1 MQYQKTHH
9 FFSNQVQIA
18 AFGVP
23 KISCLS
29 RHVPNFVTSLQAA
42 TQSSVPTLLGSTS
55 LMKFRGSVSPGPPG
69 ENIWQNP
76 PLSNVLYPHCSK
88 SFLHFFKNS
97 KIIIFIFNN
106 LDLETQKGHCLFW
119 GETNWTNFNIQALN
133 KKKSAS
139 ILGRQRVVMALESS
153 CVRGEVTILPIQGRA
168 SMTSTQ
174 RRGRSWMRSWPVVA
188 KLTTARRINFR

>member
-18 AFGVP
+18 AFWVP

-133 KKKSAS
+133 KKK
-139 ILGRQRVVMALESS
+139 
-153 CVRGEVTILPIQGRA
+153 
-168 SMTSTQ
+168 Q
-174 RRGRSWMRSWPVVA
+174 RRFWAGKESWWHWRALVYEARWPFCLSKVVHPWPQPNGAVGHGCGHDRLLRSW
-188 KLTTARRINFR
+188 RRQGA

>member
-18 AFGVP
+18 AFWVP

-88 SFLHFFKNS
+88 SFLHFFLKFENHHLHLQQSWFRNPKGTLSLLGGNQLDQLQHSGAEPKKNS
-97 KIIIFIFNN
+97 VDFGPAKSRDGIGELLCTRRGDHFAYPRSCIH
-106 LDLETQKGHCLFW
+106 DL
-119 GETNWTNFNIQALN
+119 
-133 KKKSAS
+133 
-139 ILGRQRVVMALESS
+139 
-153 CVRGEVTILPIQGRA
+153 
-168 SMTSTQ
+168 